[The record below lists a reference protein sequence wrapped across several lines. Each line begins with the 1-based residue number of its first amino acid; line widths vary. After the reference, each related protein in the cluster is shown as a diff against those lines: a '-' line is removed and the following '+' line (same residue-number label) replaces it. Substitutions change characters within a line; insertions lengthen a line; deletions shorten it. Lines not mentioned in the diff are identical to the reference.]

1 MGRVSTTTRQVLLFS
16 KAKILFSQNKFT
28 AAREI
33 FRQLGTMRLANTPG
47 GATNDE
53 VRYFEALSQFK
64 IGNVTAA
71 QTIWKAL
78 AKDPLSYFGQ
88 KSAER
93 LGGPKV
99 MNTPQD
105 TCTDKG
111 DPALKF
117 AQERFEAVTRPI
129 RTDADPAA
137 DAIAD
142 LVFMR
147 LWDEAFVWLDRDRRL
162 DARMA
167 ADLAYLAGRY
177 DRAITY
183 ADRLSESD
191 KTAWPFLYPAAYRP
205 LICAAAKPY
214 PVDPLW
220 LHSIIWQESKYDAN
234 AASAASARGL
244 MQFIPETERAVGE
257 HIGLSDLTPDRLY
270 DPQISIRLGAEY
282 WSELMSEFQQPELA
296 LAAYNGGPVNV
307 RRWRDKLPNADVEFF
322 VSDIGFPETKRYVQL
337 IFGARAAYGRS
348 N

>member
-16 KAKILFSQNKFT
+16 KAKILFSQDKFT

-47 GATNDE
+47 GATTDE
-53 VRYFEALSQFK
+53 VRYFEALSNFK
-64 IGNVTAA
+64 LGNVTSA
-71 QTIWKAL
+71 QTIWKTL

-93 LGGPKV
+93 LGGPKD
-99 MNTPQD
+99 MNTPPE
-105 TCTDKG
+105 TCRDNG
-111 DPALKF
+111 DPALKAAQGRF
-117 AQERFEAVTRPI
+117 AAVTRSI

-147 LWDEAFVWLDRDRRL
+147 LWDEAFLWLDRGRRL
-162 DARMA
+162 DSRMA

-183 ADRLSESD
+183 ADRLPESD
-191 KTAWPFLYPAAYRP
+191 NSAWPFMYPAAYRS
-205 LICAAAKPY
+205 LICAAAAPY

-257 HIGLSDLTPDRLY
+257 HIGMSDLTPDRLY
-270 DPQISIRLGAEY
+270 NPQISIRLGAEY
-282 WSELMSEFQQPELA
+282 WSELISEFKLPELA

-307 RRWRDKLPNADVEFF
+307 RRWRDKLPDADVELF

-337 IFGARAAYGRS
+337 VFGARAAYGRG